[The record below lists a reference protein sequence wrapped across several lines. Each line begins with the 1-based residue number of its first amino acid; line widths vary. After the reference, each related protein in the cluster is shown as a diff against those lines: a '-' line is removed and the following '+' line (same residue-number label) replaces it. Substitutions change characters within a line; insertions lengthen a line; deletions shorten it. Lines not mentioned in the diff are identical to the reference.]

1 MERCQALMIGLRA
14 RLAAVAAEGGSSI
27 VEYILLVGLI
37 AIVCL
42 VALNMLGLTTSDKY
56 SAVASQLASA

>member
-1 MERCQALMIGLRA
+1 MEHCQALMMSLRA
-14 RLAAVAAEGGSSI
+14 RLAAEERGSSI

-42 VALNMLGLTTSDKY
+42 VALNMLGLTASDKY